1 MSWGTC
7 DKCGHE
13 LEMYYNKFCP
23 MCDKPEVEV
32 VKTLNLMRVLYYMEA
47 RHSGFKDRFWNWFIE
62 AYDFSN
68 DTTIYFNFNY
78 FDGESDLTAERR
90 LIRLYLYAIK
100 KEFDIKENGIY
111 FEISW

>member
-7 DKCGHE
+7 DKCGHA
-13 LEMYYNKFCP
+13 LWMYYEKFCP

-32 VKTLNLMRVLYYMEA
+32 IKILNLMRVLYYMEA
-47 RHSGFKDRFWNWFIE
+47 RHSGFKQRFWNWFID

-68 DTTIYFNFNY
+68 DTTIRFDFNC
-78 FDGESDLTAERR
+78 FDGAEDLTAEER
-90 LIRLYLYAIK
+90 LIRLYLRAIQ
-100 KEFDIKENGIY
+100 KEFDIKENGIR